1 MINRRN
7 VMEQLFKCKIGS
19 KYFFINLYL
28 IYKQINIIVKVI
40 SEKNSIYSEYFNN
53 YTITHLQEINSYYK
67 IFNDIKDIYND
78 LLKLLNGKN
87 FMLCEN
93 EDETLSFIIKV
104 QINEKIR
111 NIELTLSKLQKKM
124 IEKSKS
130 MLENGMPS
138 LNYELNALKNRITA
152 LEKSQR
158 LPGSLN
164 QNNNIYPNP
173 DLIKNKRNNKLENII
188 FKINQLENENN
199 DKNEK
204 IRSLEEKLNFYEKN
218 SIYNNYINNNN
229 QINLTKS
236 NNSKLYNFSIY
247 SNNFEIVH
255 NNRNK
260 NRNNRIQKIR
270 PYNSM
275 ERKPH
280 NEEIN
285 YYDKYRNKKRNIS
298 SDPNNNRRKQN
309 SSSVKMGDYYNY
321 ILIVRREN
329 ILNLNSRII
338 FTNKEVQLLTKRI
351 SLGNKNKKVSLN
363 LLYRASIDGDT
374 EPILKLNT
382 HNKLKTLTLF
392 YTYEGARF
400 GVYTEKEAVKSIFQ
414 GYELYEVPGTSFII
428 SLNNLI
434 YYNVKPKETSL
445 YDKSDNILCFGFCSR
460 INNNETNWLIYT
472 SRNYFIGKKY
482 LFGDKND
489 VYLNLDYKK
498 IVGNN
503 PSYHIKDVEIF
514 DVMVETLK

>member
-1 MINRRN
+1 
-7 VMEQLFKCKIGS
+7 
-19 KYFFINLYL
+19 
-28 IYKQINIIVKVI
+28 
-40 SEKNSIYSEYFNN
+40 
-53 YTITHLQEINSYYK
+53 
-67 IFNDIKDIYND
+67 
-78 LLKLLNGKN
+78 
-87 FMLCEN
+87 
-93 EDETLSFIIKV
+93 
-104 QINEKIR
+104 
-111 NIELTLSKLQKKM
+111 LTLSKLQQK
-124 IEKSKS
+124 INEKNKI

-138 LNYELNALKNRITA
+138 LNYELNELKNRIMA

-158 LPGSLN
+158 LARSLN
-164 QNNNIYPNP
+164 QNNNIYS
-173 DLIKNKRNNKLENII
+173 DLIRNKRNNRLENII
-188 FKINQLENENN
+188 SKISQLENENN

-204 IRSLEEKLNFYEKN
+204 IRTLEEKLNFYEKN
-218 SIYNNYINNNN
+218 SMYNNNNYINNNN
-229 QINLTKS
+229 LINLTKS
-236 NNSKLYNFSIY
+236 NNSKLYNFSIN

-255 NNRNK
+255 HNRNK
-260 NRNNRIQKIR
+260 NRNNSIQKIR

-275 ERKPH
+275 ERKPN

-285 YYDKYRNKKRNIS
+285 YYNKYRNTKRNVSSDFKNNKKRNMT
-298 SDPNNNRRKQN
+298 N
-309 SSSVKMGDYYNY
+309 SYSMKMGEYYNN
-321 ILIVRREN
+321 IPIVRREN

-351 SLGNKNKKVSLN
+351 SLGNKNKKVSIN

-392 YTYEGARF
+392 YTYEGSRF
-400 GVYTEKEAVKSIFQ
+400 GVYIEKEGIKTILQ

-434 YYNVKPKETSL
+434 YYNVKAKQTSL
-445 YDKSDNILCFGFCSR
+445 YDKSDNMLCFGFCSR

-514 DVMVETLK
+514 DVVVETLK